1 MCLIAILFQALC
13 TMPSNLRLHDKYV
26 KQLFQQCESATPLLS
41 AGVRDHLQTHCP
53 SFNLHQFKGQSWL
66 KRGPSSTFICFPCQS
81 AGHTVSFNAD
91 LRTDNLKRHGRCH
104 RHTCAVAKM
113 LELPM
118 PTYPGIT
125 RENIQR
131 SKRRR
136 KARPVSRSDFK
147 TLLKHLKTGGSCME
161 GTAYMSRH
169 KAIRAMYPVLFL
181 DIRLLHNF
189 NACVLY
195 LPHTYVLHLMHPS
208 NSKRLHLKYYD

>member
-1 MCLIAILFQALC
+1 MSYCHLISSFVHHANIRERRRAAQ
-13 TMPSNLRLHDKYV
+13 DKHV
-26 KQLFQQCESATPLLS
+26 KSIVQQCESATPLLS
-41 AGVRDHLQTHCP
+41 AGVRDHLQTHRP
-53 SFNLHQFKGQSWL
+53 SFDLHQFKGVSWL

-81 AGHTVSFNAD
+81 AGHNVSFNVD
-91 LRTDNLKRHGRCH
+91 LRTDNLRRHGRCH

-118 PTYPGIT
+118 PTYPDIAR
-125 RENIQR
+125 RENIGR
-131 SKRRR
+131 TRR
-136 KARPVSRSDFK
+136 KRKAGLPIRLSDFK
-147 TLLKHLKTGGSCME
+147 TLLGHLKTGGSCME

-195 LPHTYVLHLMHPS
+195 LPHIYVLHLMHPS
-208 NSKRLHLKYYD
+208 NSK

>member
-1 MCLIAILFQALC
+1 MCHIAILFQALC
-13 TMPSNLRLHDKYV
+13 TMPSRLHDKYV

-41 AGVRDHLQTHCP
+41 AGVRDHLQTHRP
-53 SFNLHQFKGQSWL
+53 SFDLHQFKGQSWL
-66 KRGPSSTFICFPCQS
+66 KRGPSSTFICFPCQN
-81 AGHTVSFNAD
+81 AGHNVRFNVD

-118 PTYPGIT
+118 PTYPGMS
-125 RENIQR
+125 RQNI
-131 SKRRR
+131 RRR
-136 KARPVSRSDFK
+136 KVRPPSLSDFK
-147 TLLKHLKTGGSCME
+147 TLLGHLKSGGSFLQ

-195 LPHTYVLHLMHPS
+195 LPHICPTFDAP
-208 NSKRLHLKYYD
+208 